1 MSFSPYSN
9 SLSSLYSHQTEPPPL
24 ESTTLEDFSKPTIF
38 SKDHLTTKPKK
49 PPSSEG
55 LLIHPISED
64 LRTNQI
70 NFEQCTPF
78 TSSLYCSTAGSSPLS
93 DLSSDSNV
101 KSCDE
106 FSSNQENP
114 SQIHNFE
121 ISPDIASDLF
131 TLTDD
136 FSPPELV
143 VSDLLASDS
152 TEAINT
158 SPSSLISSNLSTPVV
173 STTNGTSTGINFVLD
188 DVSLESLLA
197 APMYDEKDVT
207 DSCNWDPL
215 FLNDPSL
222 SRVVSLES
230 KLVCEKRTAIVFNEN
245 ENDDYEIQSPV
256 KKQKHEEAQEEFQ
269 NLAKSTNLR
278 ISDGSNLP
286 PIIVKDPSDPKAI
299 RRARN
304 TAAARRSR
312 DKKREKM
319 SDLEARVAELERIN
333 IQLSIENQILRN
345 MKNMPPRS

>member
-24 ESTTLEDFSKPTIF
+24 ESTTLEDFSKTTIF

-55 LLIHPISED
+55 LLIHSISED
-64 LRTNQI
+64 LRTNQSD
-70 NFEQCTPF
+70 FEQCTLF
-78 TSSLYCSTAGSSPLS
+78 TSSLYNSTAGSSPLS
-93 DLSSDSNV
+93 DLNSDSNV

-114 SQIHNFE
+114 SQTHNFE
-121 ISPDIASDLF
+121 VSPDIASDLF

-136 FSPPELV
+136 FSPPEII

-158 SPSSLISSNLSTPVV
+158 SPSSLTSSNLSTPVV
-173 STTNGTSTGINFVLD
+173 STTHGTSTGINYVLD

-215 FLNDPSL
+215 FLNNSSL
-222 SRVVSLES
+222 SPVASFQS

-245 ENDDYEIQSPV
+245 DDSETQSPV

-269 NLAKSTNLR
+269 NLAKSTNLK